1 MFFVLIQRRERGKKP
16 YKIFHTSSFIFI
28 WTFLFKTVYNST
40 EFCTKGFVS
49 MEISVILSQM
59 IQLFLILSLGY
70 FLFKIDLF
78 NKDMN
83 RRITRLL
90 LDVTLPATIL
100 NSVLSQTQRPS
111 GNSVWMAFLIAGIM
125 YLVLPVISYLLVKIL
140 HLPKEDQG
148 MYLFMST
155 YGNVGFMGFP
165 VIQAV
170 FGADSVFYTAIFNI
184 IFNMSCFSLGIIM
197 IHYGSSEKSEK
208 ITLNWRALISPST
221 ISSLAAVLIY
231 VLDIHFPDIICS
243 TVKSVGNVTTPLA
256 MMLIGSTLATMNLRE
271 IFGDWHVYPFAVIRQ
286 FLLPL
291 LLWPLLEKLIADP
304 WLLGITFVL
313 FIMPSANTC
322 VLFATKYHRNEQL
335 AAKTVFITTFLSMV
349 TVPLLLFLCM

>member
-1 MFFVLIQRRERGKKP
+1 
-16 YKIFHTSSFIFI
+16 
-28 WTFLFKTVYNST
+28 
-40 EFCTKGFVS
+40 

-59 IQLFLILSLGY
+59 IQLFLILALGY
-70 FLFKIDLF
+70 FLFKIGLF

-111 GNSVWMAFLIAGIM
+111 GNSVWMAFLIAGVM
-125 YLVLPVISYLLVKIL
+125 YLALPVISYLLVKL
-140 HLPKEDQG
+140 LRLPKDDQG
-148 MYLFMST
+148 MYMFMST

-170 FGADSVFYTAIFNI
+170 FGAESVFYTAIFNV
-184 IFNMSCFSLGIIM
+184 IFNISCFSLGIVM
-197 IHYGSSEKSEK
+197 IHYGDRRNTEKVTFS
-208 ITLNWRALISPST
+208 WHALVSPST

-231 VLDIHFPDIICS
+231 VLDIHFPEILCS
-243 TVKSVGNVTTPLA
+243 TVNTIGNVTTPLA
-256 MMLIGSTLATMNLRE
+256 MMLIGSTLATMNPRE
-271 IFGDWHVYPFAVIRQ
+271 IFSDWHVYPFAVIRQ

-291 LLWPLLEKLIADP
+291 LLWPLLSKLVTDS

-335 AAKTVFITTFLSMV
+335 AAKTVFITTFLSML

>member
-1 MFFVLIQRRERGKKP
+1 MSQGTNGH
-16 YKIFHTSSFIFI
+16 KIVCKHPICAHLSLDSSF
-28 WTFLFKTVYNST
+28 Y
-40 EFCTKGFVS
+40 TKGHII

-59 IQLFLILSLGY
+59 IQLFLILALGY

-111 GNSVWMAFLIAGIM
+111 GNSVWMAFLIAGVM
-125 YLVLPVISYLLVKIL
+125 YLALPVISYLLVKL
-140 HLPKEDQG
+140 LRLPKDDQG
-148 MYLFMST
+148 MYMFMST

-170 FGADSVFYTAIFNI
+170 FGAESVFYTAIFNV
-184 IFNMSCFSLGIIM
+184 IFNISCFYLGIVM
-197 IHYGSSEKSEK
+197 IHYGDRRNTEKVTFS
-208 ITLNWRALISPST
+208 WHALVSPST

-231 VLDIHFPDIICS
+231 VLDIHFPEILCS
-243 TVKSVGNVTTPLA
+243 TVNTIGNVTTPLA
-256 MMLIGSTLATMNLRE
+256 MMLIGSTLATMNPRE
-271 IFGDWHVYPFAVIRQ
+271 IFSDWHVYPFAVIRQ

-291 LLWPLLEKLIADP
+291 LLWPLLSKLVTDS

-335 AAKTVFITTFLSMV
+335 AAKTVFITTFLSML

>member
-1 MFFVLIQRRERGKKP
+1 
-16 YKIFHTSSFIFI
+16 
-28 WTFLFKTVYNST
+28 
-40 EFCTKGFVS
+40 

-59 IQLFLILSLGY
+59 IQLFLILALGY

-111 GNSVWMAFLIAGIM
+111 GNSVWMAFLIAGVM
-125 YLVLPVISYLLVKIL
+125 YLALPVISYLLVKL
-140 HLPKEDQG
+140 LRLPKDDQG
-148 MYLFMST
+148 MYMFMST

-170 FGADSVFYTAIFNI
+170 FGAESVFYTAIFNV
-184 IFNMSCFSLGIIM
+184 IFNISCFSLGIVM
-197 IHYGSSEKSEK
+197 IHYGDRRNTEKVTFS
-208 ITLNWRALISPST
+208 WHALVSPST

-231 VLDIHFPDIICS
+231 VLDIHFPEILCS
-243 TVKSVGNVTTPLA
+243 TVNTIGNVTTPLA
-256 MMLIGSTLATMNLRE
+256 MMLIGSTLATMNPRE
-271 IFGDWHVYPFAVIRQ
+271 IFSDWHVYPFAVIRQ

-291 LLWPLLEKLIADP
+291 LLWPLLSKLVTDS

-335 AAKTVFITTFLSMV
+335 AAKTVFITTFLSML